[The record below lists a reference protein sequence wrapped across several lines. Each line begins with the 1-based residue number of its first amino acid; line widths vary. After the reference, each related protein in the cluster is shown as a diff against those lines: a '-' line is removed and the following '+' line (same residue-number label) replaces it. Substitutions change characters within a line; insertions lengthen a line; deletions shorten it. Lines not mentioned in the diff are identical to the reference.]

1 MCSQKYM
8 LVSFSHLRLSFTIH
22 IFQNTPLLGIKNP
35 LTPKA
40 EIVISHLHIV
50 PKCGFYFLE
59 GDN

>member
-1 MCSQKYM
+1 M